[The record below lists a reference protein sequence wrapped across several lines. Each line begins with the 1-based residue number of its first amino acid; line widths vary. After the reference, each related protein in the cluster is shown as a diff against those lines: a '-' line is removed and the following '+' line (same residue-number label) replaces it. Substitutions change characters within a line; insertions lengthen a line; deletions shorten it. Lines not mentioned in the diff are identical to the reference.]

1 MREGVGCALGF
12 DKLIDTGDN
21 STLCFR
27 PITPVIQSSMR
38 IIWKEHNVLSKPQ
51 ELFFKELEKK
61 HRIKNRKRITGS
73 DP

>member
-51 ELFFKELEKK
+51 ELFFKELEKN
-61 HRIKNRKRITGS
+61 IG
-73 DP
+73 